1 MSLVITVDRQPFGK
15 EWGDWVDANGLG
27 DCVALTARN
36 ETLTEWTGV
45 FVVRDDAGRVVRDEY
60 HRTPV
65 TVSRHVTTTPA
76 KPTWVRE
83 S

>member
-1 MSLVITVDRQPFGK
+1 MITADRPPLGE

-36 ETLTEWTGV
+36 EALTEWTGV
-45 FVVRDDAGRVVRDEY
+45 FLQRDANGKIRIEVNGR
-60 HRTPV
+60 V
-65 TVSRHVTTTPA
+65 TVSRRVTTTPA